1 MKYVLRI
8 LLFCIS
14 YGTYAQQNLVPNP
27 SFEEYFRCPGGSD
40 HLMGNGINHFVYNWE
55 SAFIQKNFYILNV
68 YFNACNN
75 PNGGGVPI
83 NILGFQEAASGK
95 AYAGIGS
102 RDNEARNYL
111 GTQLIKP
118 MQKGRLYHVSFK
130 INPADSSP
138 FFMNKFGINFY
149 TQPTIIDPG
158 PERLFNFGAKAIYPN
173 KAHIYSDSVLQFVT
187 QWYTIE
193 GDFLA
198 DSNYTYLILG
208 NFWHLDSITTIR
220 HFWSQPEIYT
230 GSKRSYYLIDDVS
243 VIEMKQLK
251 ASRQKICLGD
261 SALLYKYKLNG
272 SVYWKQGALTTD
284 TLATTDSIWVAPT
297 QTTTYYLYNQQHTL
311 VDSVTIEVF
320 APPTQRILP
329 FDTLICKQQNIMLN
343 ATYDGSVYQWSTG
356 DTTPFIEVSERG
368 AYSVKI
374 GLNNCNVTET
384 IMVDKCPSTLFVPN
398 AFTPNGDGVNDEFKP
413 AAVQLQAYQMNIY
426 NRWGQLIFSTT
437 AIENGWNGENSET
450 GVYAYVITYT
460 DNFNRQQSQTGT
472 VSLIK

>member
-1 MKYVLRI
+1 M
-8 LLFCIS
+8 S
-14 YGTYAQQNLVPNP
+14 
-27 SFEEYFRCPGGSD
+27 
-40 HLMGNGINHFVYNWE
+40 
-55 SAFIQKNFYILNV
+55 
-68 YFNACNN
+68 
-75 PNGGGVPI
+75 
-83 NILGFQEAASGK
+83 GFQYAASGN
-95 AYAGIGS
+95 AYACIWQRHYS
-102 RDNEARNYL
+102 ERNYWGVNL
-111 GTQLIKP
+111 LDTL
-118 MQKGRLYHVSFK
+118 QKGKLYHVSFK

-158 PERLFNFGAKAIYPN
+158 PERHTNKSVYPN
-173 KAHIYSDSVLQFVT
+173 RAHIYSDTVLQFVT

-193 GDFLA
+193 GDFVA
-198 DSNYTYLILG
+198 DSNYTYIIVG

-220 HFWSQPEIYT
+220 HFWGESERLY
-230 GSKRSYYLIDDVS
+230 GMKNSFYFIDDVA
-243 VIEMKQLK
+243 VIEIKQLK
-251 ASRQKICLGD
+251 ASSQKICLGD

-272 SVYWKQGALTTD
+272 KVYWKQGAFTTD
-284 TLATTDSIWVAPT
+284 TLATTDSIWVTPT

-320 APPTQRILP
+320 APPAQRILP
-329 FDTLICKQQNIMLN
+329 FDTLICKQQSITLN
-343 ATYDGSVYQWSTG
+343 ATYDGAMYQWSTG

-374 GLNNCNVTET
+374 GLNNCYVTET
-384 IMVDKCPSTLFVPN
+384 ITVDKCQSTLFVPN
-398 AFTPNGDGVNDEFKP
+398 AFTPNGDGINDEFKP

-426 NRWGQLIFSTT
+426 NRWGQLVFTTT

>member
-1 MKYVLRI
+1 MKCVLHI
-8 LLFCIS
+8 LLFCIG

-27 SFEEYFRCPGGSD
+27 SFEAYFRCPDGYGVQSIGLPSYIYNWQNAFAFQTFNRGGS
-40 HLMGNGINHFVYNWE
+40 
-55 SAFIQKNFYILNV
+55 
-68 YFNACNN
+68 YFNSCDKSKVV
-75 PNGGGVPI
+75 GVPI
-83 NILGFQEAASGK
+83 NMSGFQYAASGK
-95 AYAGIGS
+95 AYACIWQRHHS
-102 RDNEARNYL
+102 ERNYWGVSL
-111 GTQLIKP
+111 LDTL
-118 MQKGRLYHVSFK
+118 QKGKLYHVSLK

-149 TQPTIIDPG
+149 TQPTVIDPG
-158 PERLFNFGAKAIYPN
+158 PERQTNKAVYPN
-173 KAHIYSDSVLQFVT
+173 RAHVYSDSVLQFVT

-208 NFWHLDSITTIR
+208 NFWHLDSITSVR
-220 HFWSQPEIYT
+220 HFLGESERLFGMKNSFYF
-230 GSKRSYYLIDDVS
+230 IDDVA
-243 VIEMKQLK
+243 VIEIKQLK

-284 TLATTDSIWVAPT
+284 TLATTDSVWVAPT

-320 APPTQRILP
+320 APPTQRLLP
-329 FDTLICKQQNIMLN
+329 FDTLICKQQNITLN
-343 ATYDGSVYQWSTG
+343 AKYDGAMYQWSTG
-356 DTTPFIEVSERG
+356 DTTPFIEVTERG

-384 IMVDKCPSTLFVPN
+384 IMVDKCQSTLYVPN
-398 AFTPNGDGVNDEFKP
+398 AFTPNGDGINDEFKP

-426 NRWGQLIFSTT
+426 NRWGQLVFTT
-437 AIENGWNGENSET
+437 TEIEKGWNGENSET
-450 GVYAYVITYT
+450 GVYAYVINYT
-460 DNFNRQQSQTGT
+460 DNFDRQQSQTGT